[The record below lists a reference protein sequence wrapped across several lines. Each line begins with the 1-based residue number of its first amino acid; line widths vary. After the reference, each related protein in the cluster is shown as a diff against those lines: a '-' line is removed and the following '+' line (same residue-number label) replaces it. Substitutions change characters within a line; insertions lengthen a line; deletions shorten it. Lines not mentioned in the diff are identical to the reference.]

1 MGQSVGLFLGAA
13 GAAVGGFFTGGATW
27 AIEAGFLAGNL
38 LATFLTPHKSP
49 TPGDVR
55 IQDSA
60 YGKFIPKVWGRY
72 RLSGNLIWAGT
83 PHSHDQSSGGKGG
96 GGGKG
101 GNQPYVT
108 MSFAV
113 ALCKG
118 EVDAILRIWANG
130 KLIYDVSNPTDWRSI
145 SGSNSMVTSWTMYPG
160 NETQTAD
167 PTMQSQL
174 GAANVPAYRG
184 LCYVVFNELNLQQ
197 WGNYLPSLSFEVVR
211 NATPGITTTGIVS
224 TFTSP
229 GVRNPNSLITQIKPN
244 GDCYGWQTGVNS
256 AGSAFVARPFL
267 LSATGLQWQGP
278 VVNTGL
284 NDVPSGGVVSYD
296 SPGVFIGAT
305 WYNNS
310 GTVEFSGYAGG
321 IYLNQNARAMRRN
334 GVIYYTTYYGAGA
347 YPLYFSQLLPF
358 PHQDYGQSSQT
369 FVMDICA
376 VTDNYVYCATFS
388 GDLTA
393 PNSIVKFDLQGNY
406 LGVAISGK
414 GGIGTR
420 AYVVNDSLIYFSFAN
435 LGGGTVYRWDG
446 VNPPVATA
454 LTFTMG
460 GAGGNNFSV
469 GSNEGLVMV
478 NSLYAGTVFYAAVIG
493 YSGAQVTLQSIVQEV
508 CADAGLQPAQYSAS
522 TLTDTV
528 VGYGN
533 TGNASPRD
541 MLSPLLATYFVDVSD
556 SDGQLKFVRRG
567 ATPVST
573 IPWDDLGA
581 DASQNS
587 DQARNPIKEV
597 IQQEFELPAIETLNY
612 ISATT
617 DYQNSAQREFYPGT
631 SSNLNESVNVPVVLG
646 DNDAKVRVQAMLWEK
661 WSKRRSF
668 EFSTGYKYL
677 ALEPADTVN
686 LQRQDGSLLPVRIT
700 KVALDGKGVMTF
712 SADLTVPQI
721 YPAPGSQTYVAQ
733 GSNSIG
739 FRTQAI
745 DYSGTT
751 IFVPMDLPP
760 LRPQDANTPGLYL
773 AAEGFDNTWPGCYVD
788 MSRDDTNFSQLVTMS
803 GASVIGQA
811 LTALG
816 TFSGGN
822 IVDEINTVQVQLY
835 NSSQGLSSIT
845 YAALLNGGNA
855 ALIGSELVYFR
866 TAVQINT
873 NTWQLS
879 GLLRSRV
886 STSQNNHAAG
896 DVFVLLDPNLMGV
909 ANINLTDVGQ
919 TLYFETYLRNMFGN
933 TPSGPY
939 AVTLSNARM
948 APVAPSGLSVAQTGL
963 FGGGSSQDRLVFR
976 WFRGAR
982 VNNGWYDGTDVPMD
996 WSQESY
1002 QLAIVNTL
1010 NVVVASYV
1018 ISSAGITRNGVAVAN
1033 TSISANQA
1041 LPPYVSPVAPAFW
1054 YTGGMVSMDGTSGV
1068 GTLYANVQQ
1077 IGDAGVPGGVA
1088 SATFYMS

>member
-1 MGQSVGLFLGAA
+1 MGQALGLVVGVA
-13 GAAVGGFFTGGATW
+13 GAAVGGFFGGPLGAQ
-27 AIEAGFLAGNL
+27 AGFLLGSILGNF
-38 LATFLTPHKSP
+38 LAPHKTP
-49 TPGDVR
+49 TPADIRV
-55 IQDSA
+55 QDSA

-72 RLSGNLIWAGT
+72 RLSGNVIWTGT

-130 KLIYDVSNPTDWRSI
+130 KLIYDVSNPSNWRAI
-145 SGSNSMVTSWTMYPG
+145 SGSNSMVTGWTMYPG

-211 NATPGITTTGIVS
+211 DAAPSVVTTGVVS
-224 TFTSP
+224 NFTSP
-229 GVRNPNSLITQIKPN
+229 GVRSPVSYISQIKSN
-244 GDCYGWQTGVNS
+244 GDCYGWQTGVNN

-278 VVNTGL
+278 LVNTGL
-284 NDVPSGGVVSYD
+284 ADVPSDGVVSYD
-296 SPGVFIGAT
+296 APGIFIGGT
-305 WYNNS
+305 WFNNS
-310 GTVEFSGYAGG
+310 GTVEFSGYGPG
-321 IYLNQNARAMRRN
+321 LLLNQNARAMRRN
-334 GVIYYTTYYGAGA
+334 GTIYYTTYYGAGA
-347 YPLYFSQLLPF
+347 YPLYISPLLPF
-358 PHQDYGQSSQT
+358 PHQDFAQSAQT
-369 FVMDICA
+369 FVMEVCA
-376 VTDNYVYCATFS
+376 VTDNFVYCATWS
-388 GDLTA
+388 SDPTA

-446 VNPPVATA
+446 VSAPVATA

-460 GAGGNNFSV
+460 GGAGNNFSV
-469 GSNEGLVMV
+469 GANEGMVMV
-478 NSLYAGTVFYAAVIG
+478 NNLYAGTVFYAAVVG
-493 YSGAQVTLQSIVQEV
+493 YSGAQVSLQSIVNEI
-508 CADAGLQPAQYSAS
+508 CADAGLQPAQYTAS

-581 DASQNS
+581 DASTNS
-587 DQARNPIKEV
+587 DQAHNPIKET
-597 IQQEFELPAIETLNY
+597 IQQEVELPAIETLSY

-617 DYQNSAQREFYPGT
+617 DYQNSSQREFYPGT
-631 SSNLNESVNVPVVLG
+631 TSNLNESVNVPVVLG

-677 ALEPADTVN
+677 QLEPADTVN
-686 LQRQDGSLLPVRIT
+686 VQRQDGSLLPLRIT

-712 SADLTVPQI
+712 SADMTVPQI
-721 YPAPGSQTYVAQ
+721 YPNPGSQTYVAQ

-745 DYSGTT
+745 DYSGPT
-751 IFVPMDLPP
+751 ILVPMDLPP

-788 MSRDDTNFSQLVTMS
+788 MSRDDTNFTQLVTMS
-803 GASVIGQA
+803 GASVIGQT

-816 TFSGGN
+816 SFTGGN

-835 NSSQGLSSIT
+835 NASQGLSSIT

-855 ALIGSELVYFR
+855 ALIGGELVYFR
-866 TAVQINT
+866 TATQINT

-879 GLLRSRV
+879 GLMRSRV
-886 STSQNNHAAG
+886 ATPQNAHAVG
-896 DVFVLLDPNLMGV
+896 EVFVLLDPNLLGV
-909 ANINLTDVGQ
+909 ANINLTDIGQ
-919 TLYFETYLRNMFGN
+919 PLYFETYLRNMFGN
-933 TPSGPY
+933 TPSGPL
-939 AVTLSNARM
+939 AITPSNARM
-948 APVAPSGLSVAQTGL
+948 APIAPSGLTVTHTGL
-963 FGGGSSQDRLVFR
+963 TGTGSNTDQLAFR

-982 VNNGWYDGTDVPMD
+982 VNNAWYDGTDIPLD
-996 WSQESY
+996 WAQESY
-1002 QLAIVNTL
+1002 QLSLINSLGAL
-1010 NVVVASYV
+1010 VARYV
-1018 ISSAGITRNGVAVAN
+1018 ITSSGITRNGVAVPN
-1033 TSISANQA
+1033 TNISANQA
-1041 LPPYVSPVAPAFW
+1041 LPPYVSPATPAFW
-1054 YTGGMVSMDGTSGV
+1054 YTYAMMLQDGTSSA
-1068 GTLYANVQQ
+1068 GTLYANLQQ

-1088 SATFYMS
+1088 SATFNMS